1 MTSILLRKKIKLVVC
16 DMTGTI
22 INEKSIIYKSIGNTL
37 KDMGCV
43 TSKKDMEKW
52 YGRDKKE
59 VLYNELYKGFSP
71 SGIKKL
77 TSIVKEAE
85 KLLLKKLEENYFEN
99 NNIELIDNKLLDL
112 FDNWRMK
119 DIKVVLNTGY
129 PGEFQKKIIEKMK
142 LSNHIDDYISSSE
155 VSKGRPYPYMI
166 YKLMERNNIINSK
179 NVCKIGDTVNDMLEG
194 KNAGCGLTI
203 GVLSGTGK
211 IDNLLNETNIVVD
224 KITDLYGDGKVYN

>member
-16 DMTGTI
+16 DMAGTI
-22 INEKSIIYKSIGNTL
+22 VNEKGIIYKLIGETL
-37 KDMGCV
+37 NEMGCV
-43 TSKKDMEKW
+43 TSKKDIERW
-52 YGRDKKE
+52 YGRDKRE

-77 TSIVKEAE
+77 APLVKESE
-85 KLLLKKLEENYFEN
+85 ILLLRKLEENYFKD
-99 NNIELIDNKLLDL
+99 NNIELIDDKLLDL
-112 FDNWRMK
+112 FENWRMK
-119 DIKVVLNTGY
+119 NMKVVLNTGY
-129 PGEFQKKIIEKMK
+129 PGEFQKKIIEKME
-142 LSNHIDDYISSSE
+142 LSGHIDDYISSSE

-179 NVCKIGDTVNDMLEG
+179 YVCKIGDTVNDMLEG

-203 GVLSGTGK
+203 GVLSGAGR

-224 KITDLYGDGKVYN
+224 KITDLNGNDKVYN